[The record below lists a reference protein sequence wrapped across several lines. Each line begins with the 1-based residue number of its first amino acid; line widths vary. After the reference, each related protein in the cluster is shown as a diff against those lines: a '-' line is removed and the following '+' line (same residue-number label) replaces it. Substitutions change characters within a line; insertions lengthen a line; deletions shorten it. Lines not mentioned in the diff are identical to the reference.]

1 MSIIRAAMTQTIN
14 AYPDMPGSIDALS
27 QVASDLEAIRQANVS
42 HNIELAGIAAEAGAR
57 VICFGELFTA
67 PYFALSRDPM
77 WIALAEDARTGPTI
91 SAVSEAAARLGI
103 VIIAP
108 IYELDPSTGNRFNTA
123 VVIDAD
129 GAILGKYRKTHIP
142 VGTNEQ
148 ARFDERF
155 YYAPSELPQND
166 PSPNI
171 LGDNPYFPAFRTA
184 VGDIGVA
191 ICYDRHFE
199 GVVDSLSR
207 AGARVI
213 FCPAVT
219 FGAKSER
226 MWEIEFDVD
235 ASRHRVFIGGS
246 NRMGSERPWNQPYF
260 GQTLFTGPSGRIAN
274 ISEDNRVVIAD
285 IDLGSLSGED
295 ESGWDLDRDARPE
308 IYG

>member
-27 QVASDLEAIRQANVS
+27 QLAGDLDAIRQSNVN
-42 HNIELAGIAAEAGAR
+42 HNIELAGIAADSGAD

-129 GAILGKYRKTHIP
+129 GAFLGKYRKAHIP

-155 YYAPSELPQND
+155 YYGPSELPQNES
-166 PSPNI
+166 SPNI
-171 LGDNPYFPAFRTA
+171 LGENPSFPVFRTA
-184 VGDIGVA
+184 AGDLGVA

-199 GVVDSLSR
+199 GVVASLSR
-207 AGARVI
+207 AGAKII

-226 MWEIEFDVD
+226 IWEIEFDVD

-246 NRMGSERPWNQPYF
+246 NRLGSESPWNQPFF
-260 GQTLFTGPSGRIAN
+260 GRTLFTGPSGRIAD
-274 ISEDNRVVIAD
+274 ISKDNRVVIAD
-285 IDLGSLSGED
+285 IDLGSLSAED
-295 ESGWDLDRDARPE
+295 ESGWDLDRDARPG